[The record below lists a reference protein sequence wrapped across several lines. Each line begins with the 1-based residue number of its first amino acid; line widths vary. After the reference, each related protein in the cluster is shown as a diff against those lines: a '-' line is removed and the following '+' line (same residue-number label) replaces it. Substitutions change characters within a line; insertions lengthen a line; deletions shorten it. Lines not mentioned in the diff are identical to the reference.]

1 MARITL
7 VPPRD
12 SADKDEL
19 PVVADP
25 DLCADDDMPD
35 TVPDPK
41 VFHYDGFEVRKGLI
55 IE

>member
-7 VPPRD
+7 VPVYGSPG
-12 SADKDEL
+12 KDEL
-19 PVVADP
+19 PIVADP

-41 VFHYDGFEVRKGLI
+41 VFHYDGFEVRKNLI

>member
-1 MARITL
+1 MARITI
-7 VPPRD
+7 VPPPEITGR
-12 SADKDEL
+12 DEL
-19 PVVADP
+19 PIVADP

-41 VFHYDGFEVRKGLI
+41 VFHIDGFEVRRGLI